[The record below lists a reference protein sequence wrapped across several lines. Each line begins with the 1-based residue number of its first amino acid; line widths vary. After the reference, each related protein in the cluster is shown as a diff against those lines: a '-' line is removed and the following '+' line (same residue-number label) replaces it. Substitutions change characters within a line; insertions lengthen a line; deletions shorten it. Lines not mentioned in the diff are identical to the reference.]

1 MTMTNKQYKQAREEH
16 QEAEEL
22 YTFENEHFNG
32 YTYWLS
38 RYMTSE
44 DQKDMRRAY
53 KSEKENNGAFALE
66 GFNGRALILPND
78 AENTLILRSYYT
90 DVCSYNP
97 KTGEFYKLWEGYSN
111 TTLKHI
117 NIFRQFLGFNT
128 ISKRE
133 WIEMEVI

>member
-22 YTFENEHFNG
+22 YTFEHWNG
-32 YTYWLS
+32 YSFYTNK
-38 RYMTSE
+38 YMTAE

-53 KSEKENNGAFALE
+53 KGEKQNNGAFALE
-66 GFNGRALILPND
+66 GFNGRALILPGD
-78 AENTLILRSYYT
+78 AGNTLVLRSYYT

-97 KTGEFYKLWEGYSN
+97 KTGEFYKLWSGYSN

-117 NIFRQFLGFNT
+117 NIFRSFIKLPGL
-128 ISKRE
+128 SKRE
-133 WIEMEVI
+133 WIELEAV